1 MQNEHEDELVDY
13 NDDPEYVA
21 KHGQPPSHTP
31 PQTPIA
37 LNDENEGDEN
47 RPEYDATSSTEE
59 SRSRVGGY
67 ERVVHEIDVA
77 PQNGRDI
84 AAVER

>member
-1 MQNEHEDELVDY
+1 MLTFRRLIVVASEARNVR
-13 NDDPEYVA
+13 NDD
-21 KHGQPPSHTP
+21 
-31 PQTPIA
+31 
-37 LNDENEGDEN
+37 DENEGDEN